1 MCLAIPGKVLEIDT
15 ATQPTMGKVSFGGIQ
30 KRVCIEWVPD
40 VNVGDYVLVHVGFAI
55 SKLDEKEALET
66 LAILEQMGEAYDELN
81 AGDDGVNEGSNP
93 SGPSGQNTS
102 RPTESGSKQ

>member
-15 ATQPTMGKVSFGGIQ
+15 AAQPTMGTVSFAGIQ

-40 VNVGDYVLVHVGFAI
+40 VGVGDYVLVHVGFAI

-66 LAILEQMGEAYDELN
+66 LAILEKMGEAYDELN
-81 AGDDGVNEGSNP
+81 AGDEQAEDAGMKRR
-93 SGPSGQNTS
+93 GPGTAS
-102 RPTESGSKQ
+102 RKT